1 MPRLKVKD
9 LKKDKTRHRGS
20 LSQDKTQQRDHVEH
34 VSPSLTF
41 PLKLEPFFFFP
52 FLCVLGANG
61 RRVTGVGEQGQEQG
75 SQEHEAPW
83 DRKLASGS
91 SSQSSSVHTTGWE
104 SCFGVAL
111 WVKGGAR

>member
-1 MPRLKVKD
+1 MKD

-75 SQEHEAPW
+75 SQEREAPW
-83 DRKLASGS
+83 DRELASGS
-91 SSQSSSVHTTGWE
+91 SFSELQCPHHRVGKLLWGCSVGERRCTI
-104 SCFGVAL
+104 A
-111 WVKGGAR
+111 